1 MYCIYLIWWKWI
13 KMKNWKWNKYH
24 FFWSKGF
31 SVKIRC
37 RNLINSLKNG
47 IEREFSFPDIFI
59 WLIASRTTFSMVFN
73 NYDILGILQ
82 TICYI
87 NWSLAKLS
95 VGNLLQETLYV
106 SLIRSY
112 ENKFFTVN
120 NFNFLLQFYLF
131 RKTNNTIISSVDL
144 IRYTN
149 VKFNIYICDFTP

>member
-13 KMKNWKWNKYH
+13 KMKKWKWNKYH
-24 FFWSKGF
+24 FFWSKSF

-47 IEREFSFPDIFI
+47 IEREFSFPNIFI
-59 WLIASRTTFSMVFN
+59 WLIASRTTFSMVVN
-73 NYDILGILQ
+73 NYGIIGILQ
-82 TICYI
+82 TISYI
-87 NWSLAKLS
+87 NWSLTKLF
-95 VGNLLQETLYV
+95 VGNLV
-106 SLIRSY
+106 H

-120 NFNFLLQFYLF
+120 SFNFLPQFYLF